1 MLIVDDRTATVICR
15 TIKGPFLYR
24 TVTVICRTIKAPF
37 LYRTVTVICRT
48 IKAPFLYRTVTV
60 ICVEQNNKG
69 DIPLSYRDCDMCRT
83 EQ

>member
-1 MLIVDDRTATVICR
+1 MLIVDDRTA
-15 TIKGPFLYR
+15 
-24 TVTVICRTIKAPF
+24 TVICRTIKAPF

-69 DIPLSYRDCDMCRT
+69 DIPLSYRD
-83 EQ
+83 